1 LQAEIRANVRHNM
14 IVNVV
19 DGGFF
24 GFGLAFASFVTVI
37 PLFVSTLTDSAV
49 LIGLIASLHMAG
61 WQLPQLITSNQV
73 AKLTRYKPMVMMIT
87 LHERVPFF
95 GLAIVALLASRMPRE
110 LALILTFVLVSWQ
123 SLGGG
128 FAATAWQS
136 MVAKIMPL
144 DRRGTFYGL
153 QSSLANLLGSGGAVI
168 AGELLKVM
176 PSAEGFA
183 LCFAICGSMMM
194 ISMGFLGATREPAVA
209 VQMTVMKGWRGFAK
223 GLQAI
228 LARDHNFRWFILARS
243 LAQFAAMAISF
254 YTVYAVRRFDMDT
267 QVAGVMTAVLMLAQ
281 VVSHPVIGWL
291 GDHWSHRM
299 TFAGGA
305 ALMSVSALVA
315 MLAPSLSWFYLV
327 FGMAGLA
334 NATLWTTAMALNS
347 QFGTDGE
354 RPYYLGLGN
363 TLVAPA
369 TLLAPLL
376 GGALASLLGFE
387 GTFLLAAVSGLATA
401 SVLMMLVREP
411 SGQHS
416 VLATQPSVGA
426 HAATYGE

>member
-14 IVNVV
+14 IVNIV

-24 GFGLAFASFVTVI
+24 GFGLAFASFVTII

-61 WQLPQLITSNQV
+61 WQLPQLITANQV
-73 AKLTRYKPMVMMIT
+73 AKLSRYKPMVMMIT
-87 LHERVPFF
+87 LHERIPFF

-110 LALILTFVLVSWQ
+110 LALILTFAMVSWQ
-123 SLGGG
+123 ALGGG

-136 MVAKIMPL
+136 MIAKIMPL

-153 QSSLANLLGSGGAVI
+153 QSSLANLFGSGGAVI
-168 AGELLKVM
+168 AGELLKVL

-183 LCFAICGSMMM
+183 LCFAICGTMMM
-194 ISMGFLGATREPAVA
+194 ISMGFLGATREPTIP
-209 VQMTVMKGWRGFAK
+209 VQATVMKGWRGFMK

-228 LARDHNFRWFILARS
+228 LKHDHNFRWFIVARS
-243 LAQFAAMAISF
+243 LAQLAAMAVSF

-281 VVSHPVIGWL
+281 VISNPIIGWL
-291 GDHWSHRM
+291 GDHWSHRL

-305 ALMSVSALVA
+305 AMMGASALVA
-315 MLAPSLSWFYLV
+315 LFAPSLNWFYLV
-327 FGMAGLA
+327 FGLAGFA

-369 TLLAPLL
+369 TLFAPLL
-376 GGALASLLGFE
+376 GGALAAALGFE
-387 GTFLLAAVSGLATA
+387 GTFLLAAVSGIATV
-401 SVLMMLVREP
+401 SVLMLLVREP
-411 SGQHS
+411 GDQQS
-416 VLATQPSVGA
+416 VLAPQPGVGA
-426 HAATYGE
+426 HAVTYGE